1 MCEDMNTISMD
12 LGKDRNPENTSV
24 GSVGRKIAERIL
36 MELYCNTDGSDIFSV
51 PPNLMVVSPTI
62 SFN

>member
-1 MCEDMNTISMD
+1 MD